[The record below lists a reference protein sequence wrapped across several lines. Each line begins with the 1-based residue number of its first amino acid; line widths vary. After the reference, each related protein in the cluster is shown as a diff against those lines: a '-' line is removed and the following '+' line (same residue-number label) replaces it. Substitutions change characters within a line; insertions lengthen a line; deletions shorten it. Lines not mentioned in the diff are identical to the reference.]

1 MKIQNIEQYRAEK
14 LRLENQIVVSK
25 AQLSQSFENLK
36 AEINP
41 VRQIAGAS
49 QQLFAQSNKNN
60 ALVSFGLNI
69 GVDAILRNLVLRKA
83 SWITRLVV
91 PFFAKNLLSNY
102 VANHKGNL
110 VEESV
115 SWIKEKVAPAHKAIE
130 IPSKPRRGLLE
141 KALMWVKDVT
151 SEKPEPVLRTI
162 SIDNVPIKKN
172 NHHVRK
178 TV

>member
-1 MKIQNIEQYRAEK
+1 MKIQNIDQYKAEK

-25 AQLSQSFENLK
+25 AKLSKDFEDLK

-49 QQLFAQSNKNN
+49 QQLFVQSSQNN
-60 ALVSFGLNI
+60 VLVNFGLNL
-69 GVDAILRNLVLRKA
+69 GVDAILRNLILRRA

-115 SWIKEKVAPAHKAIE
+115 SWIKEKVAPTNKPIE
-130 IPSKPRRGLLE
+130 NPSKPRRGLLE

-151 SEKPEPVLRTI
+151 SEKPEPVVTTI

-172 NHHVRK
+172 HHHVRK